1 MVYRTYHA
9 AETAIKGGHYE
20 LDKNTFG
27 APKEA
32 YGFSNN
38 AKGSFDAPDYEKTA
52 FNVDKSKMTVRIT
65 VKYRRGK

>member
-1 MVYRTYHA
+1 MVYRTHYA
-9 AETAIKGGHYE
+9 AETAIKGGRYE

-38 AKGSFDAPDYEKTA
+38 ARGTFGAPDYEKRPS
-52 FNVDKSKMTVRIT
+52 NSINQR
-65 VKYRRGK
+65 